1 MASDGGYDKPMKG
14 DLLWVYE
21 GLTEYLDQILTPR
34 SGLWKPQEFRDSLAL
49 TAAALDMES
58 GRRWRPLEDTA
69 VAAQILYTAGDDYA
83 DYRRSV
89 DYYPEGILIW
99 LEADVTIRQL
109 SHGARSLDDFCRAFY
124 GPPSTAPA
132 MKSYRFEDVVAALN
146 AVQPYDWAGFFHQR
160 LESTAPHAPLGGIEN
175 GGWKL
180 VYDGSRP
187 DFYKDSEEVRKMV
200 DLSFSIGMK
209 VKEDDG
215 TIVDV
220 VYGGPAQKAGI
231 PPSVKLIAVNGRQFT
246 PTVLREAVKATARQ
260 QAPGADDQN
269 RRVLRNPPHRL
280 PFRRALPAPG
290 AAARQ
295 GRPALEDHRAAGKE
309 IEACRD

>member
-1 MASDGGYDKPMKG
+1 
-14 DLLWVYE
+14 VYE

-34 SGLWKPQEFRDSLAL
+34 SGLWKPEEFRDSLGL
-49 TAAALDMES
+49 TAAALDVES

-99 LEADVTIRQL
+99 LEADVAIRQL
-109 SHGARSLDDFCRAFY
+109 SRGARSLDDFCRAFY
-124 GPPSTAPA
+124 GPPSTDPA

-146 AVQPYDWAGFFHQR
+146 AVQPYDWAGFFHRR
-160 LESTAPHAPLGGIEN
+160 LESTEPRAPLGGIEN

-180 VYDGSRP
+180 VYDGSRS
-187 DFYKDSEEVRKMV
+187 DFYKNNEEVRKMV
-200 DLSFSIGMK
+200 DLSFSIGLQ
-209 VKEDDG
+209 VREDDG
-215 TIVDV
+215 TIIDV

-246 PTVLREAVKATARQ
+246 PTVLREAVKATAPDSKPLELMIKTGEYYETHRIDYHSGERYPHL
-260 QAPGADDQN
+260 APEPGKPD
-269 RRVLRNPPHRL
+269 LLSKIIEP
-280 PFRRALPAPG
+280 RA
-290 AAARQ
+290 
-295 GRPALEDHRAAGKE
+295 KK
-309 IEACRD
+309 